1 VTYDTTNHGGEEQ
14 RDLEHRITRKQF
26 LGGAAAAGA
35 FFAAPGLL
43 TACGKASTTSNS
55 TASSSPRKGGRL
67 RVAMVGGGAAETM
80 DPNAGVANIDSARA
94 GALFGTLTYL
104 KPDSN
109 IEMFLADSF
118 EPNAD
123 ATVWTVRLRKGPLW
137 SDGTPLVADDLI
149 WTLNRLGSPSAW
161 FFGASVVAAIDLK
174 AMRKLDERTVRIPL
188 HQPIAEFP
196 FQFWTQQ
203 MAVIKNGQKSFEK
216 PITMG
221 PFNYVSFTPGQS
233 SVFKANPDYWQQPLP
248 YVDELELISM
258 PDPGARLGALLGG
271 QVDAID
277 QLTYEQ
283 AKAQGSG
290 GSIRVLNCKGSNM
303 VPIYMA
309 VDLAP
314 FTDVRVRQAMRLIAD
329 RPQLIE
335 SAQQGFGEVGNDL
348 YGKGLL
354 NYDDQL
360 PQRAQDIEQAKSLLA
375 AAGQADLKV
384 ALYTSQV
391 APGMLESATVFA
403 QQAKAAGVTISV
415 NKEPTD
421 SYFGV
426 KYLKQNFA
434 QSQWLTIPIFSQYAQ
449 SLAPGAPYNETHW
462 NDPAWTALWTDAI
475 GELDEAKRKDKYLE
489 LQKILYDGGGYL
501 VWGFYPSLD
510 GLANNV
516 QGVVPNPANEL
527 ANFQFQSWW
536 LG

>member
-1 VTYDTTNHGGEEQ
+1 MTYDRPNHGGEEQ
-14 RDLEHRITRKQF
+14 RDLERRITRKQF

-43 TACGKASTTSNS
+43 TACGKASTTSNA
-55 TASSSPRKGGRL
+55 TALGSPRKGGRL
-67 RVAMVGGGAAETM
+67 RVAMVSGGATETL
-80 DPNAGVANIDSARA
+80 DPNACVANIDGARA
-94 GALFGTLTYL
+94 RALFTTLTRL
-104 KPDSN
+104 KPDSSM
-109 IEMFLADSF
+109 ELLLADSF
-118 EPNAD
+118 ESNTD
-123 ATVWTVRLRKGPLW
+123 ATVWTVQLRQGPLW

-149 WTLNRLGSPSAW
+149 WTLNRMASSTSW
-161 FFGASVVAAIDLK
+161 FFGASVVSLIDLK

-188 HQPIAEFP
+188 KQPIAEFP
-196 FQFWTQQ
+196 ILFWTQQ

-221 PFNYVSFTPGQS
+221 PFLYVSFTPGRS
-233 SVFKANPDYWQQPLP
+233 SLFKANPDYWEPP
-248 YVDELELISM
+248 MPFVDELELISM
-258 PDPGARLGALLGG
+258 ADPGARLGALLDG
-271 QVDAID
+271 QVDVID
-277 QLTYEQ
+277 QLTYDQ
-283 AKAQGSG
+283 AKSQSSG
-290 GSIRVLNCKGSNM
+290 GSIRVLNGKGSNM

-309 VDLAP
+309 VDLDP
-314 FTDVRVRQAMRLIAD
+314 FRDVRVRQAMRLIAD
-329 RPQLIE
+329 RRQLVE
-335 SAQQGFGEVGNDL
+335 NSQQGFGDVGNDL
-348 YGKGLL
+348 YGQGLL
-354 NYDDQL
+354 NYNDQL
-360 PQRAQDIEQAKSLLA
+360 PQREPDIEQAKSLLA
-375 AAGQADLKV
+375 AAGQEGLKV

-434 QSQWLTIPIFSQYAQ
+434 QSQWLTMPIFSQYAQ
-449 SLAPGAPYNETHW
+449 SVAPGCPYNETHW

-475 GELDEAKRKDKYLE
+475 GELDEAKRKDKYFE
-489 LQKILYDGGGYL
+489 LQKILWNDGGYI

-510 GLANNV
+510 ALAKNV

-527 ANFQFQSWW
+527 ADFQFQSWW

>member
-1 VTYDTTNHGGEEQ
+1 MTYDRANHGGEDQ
-14 RDLEHRITRKQF
+14 RDLERRITRKQF
-26 LGGAAAAGA
+26 IGGAAAAGA

-43 TACGKASTTSNS
+43 AACGKASTTSNS
-55 TASSSPRKGGRL
+55 TALGSPRKGGRL
-67 RVAMVGGGAAETM
+67 RVAMVSGGATEM
-80 DPNAGVANIDSARA
+80 LDPNACVANIDAARA
-94 GALFGTLTYL
+94 RSLFSTLTYL
-104 KPDSN
+104 KPDQSL
-109 IEMFLADSF
+109 EMWLADSF

-123 ATVWTVRLRKGPLW
+123 ATEWTVRLREGPTW

-149 WTLNRLGSPSAW
+149 WTLNRIASPTGW
-161 FFGASVVAAIDLK
+161 FFGASVVASIDLK
-174 AMRKLDERTVRIPL
+174 AMRKLDKRTVRMPL
-188 HQPIAEFP
+188 KQPIAEFP
-196 FQFWTQQ
+196 MQFWTHQ
-203 MAVIKNGQKSFEK
+203 MSVVKNGQASFKK

-221 PFNYVSFTPGQS
+221 PFRYVSFTPGQS
-233 SVFKANPDYWQQPLP
+233 SVFTRNPDYWVPSVP
-248 YVDELELISM
+248 YVDELELISIS
-258 PDPGARLGALLGG
+258 DPGARLGALLGG

-283 AKAQGSG
+283 AKSQGSG
-290 GSIRVLNCKGSNM
+290 GSIQVLNGKGSNM

-309 VDLAP
+309 VDLDP
-314 FTDVRVRQAMRLIAD
+314 FKDVRVRQAMRLIAD
-329 RPQLIE
+329 RPQLIA

-360 PQRAQDIEQAKSLLA
+360 PQREQDIEQAKSLLA

-434 QSQWLTIPIFSQYAQ
+434 QTQWLTIPIYSQYAQ
-449 SLAPGAPYNETHW
+449 CLAPGAPYGETHW
-462 NDPAWTALWTDAI
+462 NDPAWTALWADATA
-475 GELDEAKRKDKYLE
+475 ELDPAKRKDKYFA
-489 LQKILYDGGGYL
+489 LQKILYDDGGYL

-516 QGVVPNPANEL
+516 HGVIPDPTNEL
-527 ANFQFQSWW
+527 ADFQFQTWW
-536 LG
+536 LS